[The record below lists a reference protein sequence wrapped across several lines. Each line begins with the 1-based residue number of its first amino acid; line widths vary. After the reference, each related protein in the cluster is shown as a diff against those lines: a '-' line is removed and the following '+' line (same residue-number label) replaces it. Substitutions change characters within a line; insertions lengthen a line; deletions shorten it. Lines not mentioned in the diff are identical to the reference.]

1 MTTLFKT
8 LKDDWSISATVAGFL
23 AVLISYSGPLIIFF
37 QAAQKAE
44 VSNAMMVSWI
54 WGISIGAAVAGI
66 FLSIKFKVPV
76 ITAWSAPGTA
86 LLVTLFPHIS
96 LNEAIA
102 AYITTA
108 IVIFFIGIT
117 GYFDKL
123 LKWIPQDVAAGMMAG
138 ILFQFGVGLFTAS
151 DSMPII
157 VFSMLLIFLIAKR
170 LTPRYAM
177 IWVLITGIVLSLALG
192 KMNPVTFD
200 FNLAIPQWITPE
212 WTWNATL
219 NLTLPL
225 ILVSLTGQFLP
236 GMAIMRLSG
245 YDTPAK
251 PIITAT
257 SIASLAV
264 ACVGGITIVLASITA
279 ALCMGKD
286 AHELKEK
293 RYIAGIANGLFYIL
307 GGLFAGSIVMLFSLL
322 PKELVAALAGLALLG
337 AIATNISA
345 AMKSDEHRDA
355 ALITFLAT
363 ASGMHFLGLSSVF
376 WGICIGVI
384 AHLILSKKPTLTP
397 SDTQFVPN
405 VQALDQPVQNIQLQ
419 NIQPKDDRSSPQTTS
434 SSIISK
440 ANGS

>member
-1 MTTLFKT
+1 MATLFKT
-8 LKDDWSISATVAGFL
+8 LKNDWSISATVAGFL

-37 QAAQKAE
+37 QAAQRAH
-44 VSNAMMVSWI
+44 VSTDMMVSWI
-54 WGISIGAAVAGI
+54 WGISIGAAVSGI
-66 FLSIKFKVPV
+66 YLSIKYKTPV

-86 LLVTLFPHIS
+86 LLVTLFPNVS
-96 LNEAIA
+96 LNEAVA
-102 AYITTA
+102 AYITSA
-108 IVIFFIGIT
+108 IVIFLIGIT

-138 ILFQFGVGLFTAS
+138 ILFQFGIGLFTAS
-151 DSMPII
+151 DSMPFI
-157 VFSMLLIFLIAKR
+157 VFSMLIVFLIAKR
-170 LTPRYAM
+170 LIPRYTM
-177 IWVLITGIVLSLALG
+177 IWVLTAGVLLSLFLG
-192 KMNPVTFD
+192 KMNPVD
-200 FNLAIPQWITPE
+200 VSFNLAIPQWISPQ
-212 WTWNATL
+212 WTWNSTL
-219 NLTLPL
+219 NLAVPL

-236 GMAIMRLSG
+236 GMAIMKLSG

-251 PIITAT
+251 PIITVT

-264 ACVGGITIVLASITA
+264 ACIGGITIVLASITA

-293 RYIAGIANGLFYIL
+293 RYIAGIANGIFYIL

-337 AIATNISA
+337 AIATNISV
-345 AMKSDEHRDA
+345 AMKNDSQRDA

-384 AHLILSKKPTLTP
+384 AHFILTP
-397 SDTQFVPN
+397 
-405 VQALDQPVQNIQLQ
+405 
-419 NIQPKDDRSSPQTTS
+419 RSTPAT
-434 SSIISK
+434 
-440 ANGS
+440 N

>member
-1 MTTLFKT
+1 MATLFKT
-8 LKDDWSISATVAGFL
+8 LKNDWSISATVAGFL

-37 QAAQKAE
+37 QAAQRAH
-44 VSNAMMVSWI
+44 VSTDMMVSWI
-54 WGISIGAAVAGI
+54 WGISIGAAVSGI
-66 FLSIKFKVPV
+66 YLSIKYKTPV

-86 LLVTLFPHIS
+86 LLVTLFPNIS
-96 LNEAIA
+96 LNEAVA
-102 AYITTA
+102 AYITSA
-108 IVIFFIGIT
+108 IVIFLIGIT

-138 ILFQFGVGLFTAS
+138 ILFQFGISLFTAS
-151 DSMPII
+151 DSMPLI
-157 VFSMLLIFLIAKR
+157 VFSMLIVFLIAKR
-170 LTPRYAM
+170 LMPRYTM
-177 IWVLITGIVLSLALG
+177 IWVLAAGVLLSLILG
-192 KMNPVTFD
+192 KMNPVD
-200 FNLAIPQWITPE
+200 VNFNLAIPQWISPE
-212 WTWNATL
+212 WTWNSTL
-219 NLTLPL
+219 NLAVPL

-236 GMAIMRLSG
+236 GMAIMKLSG

-293 RYIAGIANGLFYIL
+293 RYIAGIANGIFYIL

-322 PKELVAALAGLALLG
+322 PKELVAAQAGLALLG
-337 AIATNISA
+337 AIATNISV
-345 AMKSDEHRDA
+345 AMKNDGQRDA
-355 ALITFLAT
+355 ALITFLAS

-384 AHLILSKKPTLTP
+384 AHFILTP
-397 SDTQFVPN
+397 
-405 VQALDQPVQNIQLQ
+405 
-419 NIQPKDDRSSPQTTS
+419 RSTPAT
-434 SSIISK
+434 
-440 ANGS
+440 N

>member
-1 MTTLFKT
+1 MATLFKT
-8 LKDDWSISATVAGFL
+8 LKNDWSISATVAGFL

-37 QAAQKAE
+37 QAAQRAH
-44 VSNAMMVSWI
+44 VSTDMMVSWI
-54 WGISIGAAVAGI
+54 WGISIGAAVSGI
-66 FLSIKFKVPV
+66 NLSIKYKTPV

-86 LLVTLFPHIS
+86 LLVTLFPNIS
-96 LNEAIA
+96 LNEAVA
-102 AYITTA
+102 AYITSA
-108 IVIFFIGIT
+108 IVIFLIGIT

-138 ILFQFGVGLFTAS
+138 ILFQFGISLFTAS
-151 DSMPII
+151 DSMPLI
-157 VFSMLLIFLIAKR
+157 VFSMLIVFLIAKR
-170 LTPRYAM
+170 LMPRYTM
-177 IWVLITGIVLSLALG
+177 IWVLAAGVLLSLILG
-192 KMNPVTFD
+192 KMNPVDVSFS
-200 FNLAIPQWITPE
+200 LAIPQWISPE
-212 WTWNATL
+212 WTWNSTL
-219 NLTLPL
+219 NLAVPL

-236 GMAIMRLSG
+236 GMAIMKLSG
-245 YDTPAK
+245 YNTPAK

-293 RYIAGIANGLFYIL
+293 RYIAGIANGIFYIL

-337 AIATNISA
+337 AIATNISV
-345 AMKSDEHRDA
+345 AMKNDGQRDA
-355 ALITFLAT
+355 ALITFLAS

-384 AHLILSKKPTLTP
+384 AHFILTP
-397 SDTQFVPN
+397 
-405 VQALDQPVQNIQLQ
+405 
-419 NIQPKDDRSSPQTTS
+419 RSTPAT
-434 SSIISK
+434 
-440 ANGS
+440 N

>member
-1 MTTLFKT
+1 MATVLKT
-8 LKDDWSISATVAGFL
+8 LKNDWSISATVAGFL

-37 QAAQKAE
+37 QAAQRAH
-44 VSNAMMVSWI
+44 VSTDMMVSWI
-54 WGISIGAAVAGI
+54 WGISIGAAVSGI
-66 FLSIKFKVPV
+66 YLSIKYKTPV

-86 LLVTLFPHIS
+86 LLVTLFPNVS
-96 LNEAIA
+96 LNEAVA
-102 AYITTA
+102 AYITSA
-108 IVIFFIGIT
+108 IVIFLIGVT

-138 ILFQFGVGLFTAS
+138 ILFQFGIGLFTAS
-151 DSMPII
+151 DSMPFI
-157 VFSMLLIFLIAKR
+157 VFSMLIVFLIAKR
-170 LTPRYAM
+170 VMPRYTM
-177 IWVLITGIVLSLALG
+177 IWVLAAGVLLSLILG
-192 KMNPVTFD
+192 KMNPVD
-200 FNLAIPQWITPE
+200 VSFNLAIPQWISPE
-212 WTWNATL
+212 WTWNSTL
-219 NLTLPL
+219 NLAVPL

-236 GMAIMRLSG
+236 GMAIMKLSG

-251 PIITAT
+251 PIITVT

-264 ACVGGITIVLASITA
+264 ACIGGITIVLASITA

-293 RYIAGIANGLFYIL
+293 RYIAGIANGIFYIL

-337 AIATNISA
+337 AIATNISV
-345 AMKSDEHRDA
+345 AMKNDNQRDA

-384 AHLILSKKPTLTP
+384 AHFILTP
-397 SDTQFVPN
+397 
-405 VQALDQPVQNIQLQ
+405 
-419 NIQPKDDRSSPQTTS
+419 RSTPAT
-434 SSIISK
+434 
-440 ANGS
+440 N

>member
-1 MTTLFKT
+1 MATLLKT
-8 LKDDWSISATVAGFL
+8 LKNDWSISATVAGFL

-37 QAAQKAE
+37 QAAQRAH
-44 VSNAMMVSWI
+44 VSTDMMVSWI
-54 WGISIGAAVAGI
+54 WGISIGAAVSGI
-66 FLSIKFKVPV
+66 YLSIKYKTPV

-86 LLVTLFPHIS
+86 LLVTLFPNIS
-96 LNEAIA
+96 LNEAVA
-102 AYITTA
+102 AYITSA
-108 IVIFFIGIT
+108 IVIFLIGIT

-138 ILFQFGVGLFTAS
+138 ILFQFGISLFTAS
-151 DSMPII
+151 DSMPLI
-157 VFSMLLIFLIAKR
+157 VFSMLIVFLVAKR
-170 LTPRYAM
+170 LMPRYTM
-177 IWVLITGIVLSLALG
+177 IWVLAAGVLLSLILG
-192 KMNPVTFD
+192 KMNPVD
-200 FNLAIPQWITPE
+200 VSFNLAIPQWISPE
-212 WTWNATL
+212 WTWNSTL
-219 NLTLPL
+219 NLAVPL

-236 GMAIMRLSG
+236 GMAIMKLSG

-293 RYIAGIANGLFYIL
+293 RYIAGIANGIFYIL

-337 AIATNISA
+337 AIATNISV
-345 AMKSDEHRDA
+345 AMKNDSQRDA

-384 AHLILSKKPTLTP
+384 AHFILTP
-397 SDTQFVPN
+397 
-405 VQALDQPVQNIQLQ
+405 
-419 NIQPKDDRSSPQTTS
+419 RSTPTT
-434 SSIISK
+434 
-440 ANGS
+440 N

>member
-1 MTTLFKT
+1 MATLFKT
-8 LKDDWSISATVAGFL
+8 LKNDWSISATVAGFL

-37 QAAQKAE
+37 QAAQRAH
-44 VSNAMMVSWI
+44 VSTDMMVSWI
-54 WGISIGAAVAGI
+54 WGISIGAAVSGI
-66 FLSIKFKVPV
+66 YLSIKYKTPV

-86 LLVTLFPHIS
+86 LLVTLFPNVS
-96 LNEAIA
+96 LNEAVA
-102 AYITTA
+102 AYITSA
-108 IVIFFIGIT
+108 IVIFLIGVT

-138 ILFQFGVGLFTAS
+138 ILFQFGIGLFTAS
-151 DSMPII
+151 DSMPFI
-157 VFSMLLIFLIAKR
+157 VFSMLIVFLIAKR
-170 LTPRYAM
+170 LMPRYTM
-177 IWVLITGIVLSLALG
+177 IWVLAAGVLLSLILG
-192 KMNPVTFD
+192 KMNPVDVSFS
-200 FNLAIPQWITPE
+200 LAIPQWISPE
-212 WTWNATL
+212 WTWNSTL
-219 NLTLPL
+219 NLAVPL

-236 GMAIMRLSG
+236 GMAIMKLSG

-251 PIITAT
+251 PIITVT

-293 RYIAGIANGLFYIL
+293 RYIAGIANGIFYIL

-337 AIATNISA
+337 AIATNISV
-345 AMKSDEHRDA
+345 AMKNDSQRDA

-384 AHLILSKKPTLTP
+384 AHFILTP
-397 SDTQFVPN
+397 
-405 VQALDQPVQNIQLQ
+405 
-419 NIQPKDDRSSPQTTS
+419 RSTPA
-434 SSIISK
+434 K
-440 ANGS
+440 N

>member
-1 MTTLFKT
+1 MATLFKT
-8 LKDDWSISATVAGFL
+8 LKNDWSISATVAGFL

-37 QAAQKAE
+37 QAAQRAH
-44 VSNAMMVSWI
+44 VSTDMMVSWI
-54 WGISIGAAVAGI
+54 WGISIGAAVSGI
-66 FLSIKFKVPV
+66 YLSIKYKTPV

-86 LLVTLFPHIS
+86 LLVTLFPNIS
-96 LNEAIA
+96 LNEAVA
-102 AYITTA
+102 AYITSA
-108 IVIFFIGIT
+108 IVIFLIGVT

-138 ILFQFGVGLFTAS
+138 ILFQFGIGLFTAS
-151 DSMPII
+151 DSMPFI
-157 VFSMLLIFLIAKR
+157 VFSMLIVFLIAKR
-170 LTPRYAM
+170 LMPRYTM
-177 IWVLITGIVLSLALG
+177 IWVLAAGVLLSLILG
-192 KMNPVTFD
+192 KMNPVDVSFS
-200 FNLAIPQWITPE
+200 LAIPQWISPE
-212 WTWNATL
+212 WTWNSTF
-219 NLTLPL
+219 NLAVPL

-236 GMAIMRLSG
+236 GMAIMKLSG

-293 RYIAGIANGLFYIL
+293 RYIAGITNGIFYIL

-337 AIATNISA
+337 AIATNISV
-345 AMKSDEHRDA
+345 AMKNDNQRDA

-384 AHLILSKKPTLTP
+384 AHFILTP
-397 SDTQFVPN
+397 
-405 VQALDQPVQNIQLQ
+405 
-419 NIQPKDDRSSPQTTS
+419 RSTPTT
-434 SSIISK
+434 
-440 ANGS
+440 N

>member
-1 MTTLFKT
+1 MATLFKT
-8 LKDDWSISATVAGFL
+8 LKNDWSISATVAGFL

-37 QAAQKAE
+37 QAAQRAH
-44 VSNAMMVSWI
+44 VSTDMMVSWI
-54 WGISIGAAVAGI
+54 WGISIGAAISGI
-66 FLSIKFKVPV
+66 YLSIKYKTPV

-86 LLVTLFPHIS
+86 LLVTLFPNIS
-96 LNEAIA
+96 LNEAVA
-102 AYITTA
+102 AYITSA
-108 IVIFFIGIT
+108 IVIFLIGIT

-138 ILFQFGVGLFTAS
+138 ILFQFGISLFTAS
-151 DSMPII
+151 DSMPLI
-157 VFSMLLIFLIAKR
+157 VFSMLIVFLIAKR
-170 LTPRYAM
+170 LMPRYTM
-177 IWVLITGIVLSLALG
+177 IWVLAAGVLLSLILG
-192 KMNPVTFD
+192 KMNPVDVSFS
-200 FNLAIPQWITPE
+200 LAIPQWISPE
-212 WTWNATL
+212 WTWNSTL
-219 NLTLPL
+219 NLAIPL

-236 GMAIMRLSG
+236 GMAIMKLSG

-293 RYIAGIANGLFYIL
+293 RYIAGIANGIFYIL

-337 AIATNISA
+337 AIATNISV
-345 AMKSDEHRDA
+345 AMKNDGQRDA
-355 ALITFLAT
+355 ALITFLAS

-384 AHLILSKKPTLTP
+384 AHFILTP
-397 SDTQFVPN
+397 
-405 VQALDQPVQNIQLQ
+405 
-419 NIQPKDDRSSPQTTS
+419 RSTLAT
-434 SSIISK
+434 
-440 ANGS
+440 N

>member
-1 MTTLFKT
+1 MATLFKT
-8 LKDDWSISATVAGFL
+8 LKNDWSISATVAGFL

-37 QAAQKAE
+37 QAAQRAH
-44 VSNAMMVSWI
+44 VSTDMMVSWI
-54 WGISIGAAVAGI
+54 WGISIGAAVSGI
-66 FLSIKFKVPV
+66 YLSIKYKTPV

-86 LLVTLFPHIS
+86 LLVTLFPNVS
-96 LNEAIA
+96 LNEAVA
-102 AYITTA
+102 AYITSA
-108 IVIFFIGIT
+108 IVIFLIGVT

-138 ILFQFGVGLFTAS
+138 ILFQFGIGLFTAS
-151 DSMPII
+151 NSMPFI
-157 VFSMLLIFLIAKR
+157 VFSMLIVFLIAKR
-170 LTPRYAM
+170 LMPRYTM
-177 IWVLITGIVLSLALG
+177 IWVLAAGVLLSLFLG
-192 KMNPVTFD
+192 KMNPVDVSFS
-200 FNLAIPQWITPE
+200 LAIPQWISPE
-212 WTWNATL
+212 WTWNSTL
-219 NLTLPL
+219 NLAVPL

-236 GMAIMRLSG
+236 GMAIMKLSG

-251 PIITAT
+251 PIITVT

-293 RYIAGIANGLFYIL
+293 RYIAGIANGIFYIL

-337 AIATNISA
+337 AIATNISV
-345 AMKSDEHRDA
+345 AMKNDNQRDA

-384 AHLILSKKPTLTP
+384 AHFILTP
-397 SDTQFVPN
+397 
-405 VQALDQPVQNIQLQ
+405 
-419 NIQPKDDRSSPQTTS
+419 RSTPAT
-434 SSIISK
+434 
-440 ANGS
+440 N

>member
-1 MTTLFKT
+1 MATLFKT
-8 LKDDWSISATVAGFL
+8 LKNDWSISATVAGFL

-37 QAAQKAE
+37 QAAQRAH
-44 VSNAMMVSWI
+44 VSTDMMVSWI
-54 WGISIGAAVAGI
+54 WGISIGAAVSGI
-66 FLSIKFKVPV
+66 YLSIKYKTPV

-86 LLVTLFPHIS
+86 LLVTLFPNVS
-96 LNEAIA
+96 LNEAVA
-102 AYITTA
+102 AYITSA
-108 IVIFFIGIT
+108 IIIFLIGIT

-138 ILFQFGVGLFTAS
+138 ILFQFGINLFTAS
-151 DSMPII
+151 DSMPFI
-157 VFSMLLIFLIAKR
+157 VFSMLIVFLIAKR
-170 LTPRYAM
+170 LMPRYTM
-177 IWVLITGIVLSLALG
+177 IWVLAAGVLLSLTLG
-192 KMNPVTFD
+192 KMNPVDVSFS
-200 FNLAIPQWITPE
+200 LAIPQWISPE
-212 WTWNATL
+212 WTWNSTL
-219 NLTLPL
+219 NLAIPL

-236 GMAIMRLSG
+236 GMAIMKLSG
-245 YDTPAK
+245 YDTPTK
-251 PIITAT
+251 PIITVT

-293 RYIAGIANGLFYIL
+293 RYIAGIANGIFYIL

-337 AIATNISA
+337 AIATNISV
-345 AMKSDEHRDA
+345 AMKNDNQRDA

-384 AHLILSKKPTLTP
+384 AHFILTP
-397 SDTQFVPN
+397 
-405 VQALDQPVQNIQLQ
+405 
-419 NIQPKDDRSSPQTTS
+419 RSTPAT
-434 SSIISK
+434 
-440 ANGS
+440 N

>member
-1 MTTLFKT
+1 MATLLKT
-8 LKDDWSISATVAGFL
+8 LKNDWSISATVAGFL

-37 QAAQKAE
+37 QAAQRVH
-44 VSNAMMVSWI
+44 VSTDMMVSWI
-54 WGISIGAAVAGI
+54 WGISIGAAVSGI
-66 FLSIKFKVPV
+66 YISIKYKTPV

-86 LLVTLFPHIS
+86 LLVTLFPNVS
-96 LNEAIA
+96 LNEAVA
-102 AYITTA
+102 AYITSA
-108 IVIFFIGIT
+108 IVIFLIGVT

-138 ILFQFGVGLFTAS
+138 ILFQFGIGLFTAS
-151 DSMPII
+151 DSMPFI
-157 VFSMLLIFLIAKR
+157 VFSMLIVFLIAKR
-170 LTPRYAM
+170 LMPRYTM
-177 IWVLITGIVLSLALG
+177 IWVLAAGVLLSLFLG
-192 KMNPVTFD
+192 KMNPVDVSFS
-200 FNLAIPQWITPE
+200 LAIPQWISPE
-212 WTWNATL
+212 WTWNSTL
-219 NLTLPL
+219 NLAVPL

-236 GMAIMRLSG
+236 GMAIMKLSG

-293 RYIAGIANGLFYIL
+293 RYIAGIANGIFYIL

-337 AIATNISA
+337 AIATNISV
-345 AMKSDEHRDA
+345 AMKNDNQRDA

-384 AHLILSKKPTLTP
+384 AHFILTP
-397 SDTQFVPN
+397 RST
-405 VQALDQPVQNIQLQ
+405 PVIN
-419 NIQPKDDRSSPQTTS
+419 
-434 SSIISK
+434 
-440 ANGS
+440 

>member
-1 MTTLFKT
+1 MATLFKT
-8 LKDDWSISATVAGFL
+8 LKNDWSISATVAGFL

-37 QAAQKAE
+37 QAAQRAH
-44 VSNAMMVSWI
+44 VSTNMMVSWI
-54 WGISIGAAVAGI
+54 WGISIGAAVSGI
-66 FLSIKFKVPV
+66 YLSIKYKTPV

-86 LLVTLFPHIS
+86 LLVTLFPNIS
-96 LNEAIA
+96 LNEAVA
-102 AYITTA
+102 AYITSA
-108 IVIFFIGIT
+108 IVIFLIGIT

-138 ILFQFGVGLFTAS
+138 ILFQFGISLFTAS
-151 DSMPII
+151 DSMPLI
-157 VFSMLLIFLIAKR
+157 VFSMLIVFLIAKR
-170 LTPRYAM
+170 LMPRYTM
-177 IWVLITGIVLSLALG
+177 IWVLAAGVLLSLILG
-192 KMNPVTFD
+192 KMNPVD
-200 FNLAIPQWITPE
+200 VSFNLAIPQWISPE
-212 WTWNATL
+212 WTWNSTL
-219 NLTLPL
+219 NLAVPL

-236 GMAIMRLSG
+236 GMAIMKLSG

-293 RYIAGIANGLFYIL
+293 RYIAGIANGIFYIL

-337 AIATNISA
+337 AIATNISV
-345 AMKSDEHRDA
+345 AMKNDGQRDA
-355 ALITFLAT
+355 ALITFLAS

-384 AHLILSKKPTLTP
+384 AHFILTP
-397 SDTQFVPN
+397 
-405 VQALDQPVQNIQLQ
+405 
-419 NIQPKDDRSSPQTTS
+419 RSTPAT
-434 SSIISK
+434 
-440 ANGS
+440 N